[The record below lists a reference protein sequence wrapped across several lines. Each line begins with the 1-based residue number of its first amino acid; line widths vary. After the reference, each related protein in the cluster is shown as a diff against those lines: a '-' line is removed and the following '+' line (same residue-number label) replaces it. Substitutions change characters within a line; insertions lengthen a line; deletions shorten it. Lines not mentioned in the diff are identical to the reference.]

1 MLLVLSDAFTD
12 GRVLQPAVMHYSM
25 DGGEKFLKR
34 RMQSVFNRVTFWCIC
49 SAAHWSDL
57 SRSHQ
62 RATLNASDV
71 MRKNYTFCLRSI
83 LFSLWMATRCVLKA
97 LDVTLKNLTLRKK
110 KKKKKKQERD
120 LSRWGD
126 AAVGNNGKG
135 RRAPAAACL
144 PSDLLGRVNRLRS
157 ALQRSKVRDSRL
169 CEDTAGTQHQ
179 ARLIQLS
186 VFVQV
191 ATRPSQKEKK

>member
-34 RMQSVFNRVTFWCIC
+34 RMQSVFNRVTFRCTC

-110 KKKKKKQERD
+110 KKKRRNKREICQGEVMRRLEIMAKVAVLLQPPVCPLICSAVLTGCVRLFRD
-120 LSRWGD
+120 QRCATPVSART
-126 AAVGNNGKG
+126 
-135 RRAPAAACL
+135 
-144 PSDLLGRVNRLRS
+144 LREHS
-157 ALQRSKVRDSRL
+157 IRQD
-169 CEDTAGTQHQ
+169 
-179 ARLIQLS
+179 
-186 VFVQV
+186 
-191 ATRPSQKEKK
+191 